1 MTPAA
6 HRAKAERIRRTLAK
20 LRPTDYEMRI
30 DGAMLAANHYVNMA
44 LHVLGIRPDERDVIH
59 TEFLDVVDYR
69 RFEVAA
75 GRVVEAIEAIEELR
89 APFVRGAA
97 PDGVAAGERAL
108 EQLARVEAEALKL
121 RPIGFPLLKYT
132 PEP

>member
-1 MTPAA
+1 MSPEQ

-20 LRPTDYEMRI
+20 LRPSDYEMRI
-30 DGAMLAANHYVNMA
+30 DGAMLAANHYVNLA
-44 LHVLGIRPDERDVIH
+44 LHVLGIRPDDRDIIH
-59 TEFLDVVDYR
+59 TEFLDVIDYR

-75 GRVVEAIEAIEELR
+75 RELVDALEAIEELR

-97 PDGVAAGERAL
+97 PNGIEAGERAL
-108 EQLARVEAEALKL
+108 QQLALVEQQALRL